1 MNATK
6 RLRVLIA
13 DDHAP
18 TCEDV
23 RDALERDGGFEV
35 CAVVADAPAAVQ
47 AAVLERP
54 DVCVMDIRMPGSGLA
69 AVWEIT
75 ARLPQAK
82 IVMLTVSDVDTDL
95 FGALQAGASGYLIK
109 SMSFTRLPSALRGA
123 CAGEAAMPR
132 KLVTRVL
139 ERFNPRE
146 PRWRHLVAGPG
157 PVRRLTSREWEVL
170 ELLAE
175 GLSTG
180 EIASKL
186 VLSASAVRVH
196 IASTVRK
203 LGVADRAAAVQLLQR
218 SSLT

>member
-1 MNATK
+1 
-6 RLRVLIA
+6 VLIA

-18 TCEDV
+18 TREDV
-23 RDALERDGGFEV
+23 RTALEGDGGFEI
-35 CAVVADAPAAVQ
+35 CAMVGDASAAVR
-47 AAVLERP
+47 AAILERP
-54 DVCVMDIRMPGSGLA
+54 DLCLLDIRMPGSGLA
-69 AVWEIT
+69 AVWEIR

-82 IVMLTVSDVDTDL
+82 IVMLTVSDTDTDL
-95 FGALQAGASGYLIK
+95 FGALQAGAAGYLIK
-109 SMSFTRLPSALRGA
+109 SMSFKRLPGALRGA

-132 KLVTRVL
+132 KLVARLL
-139 ERFNPRE
+139 ERFNARE
-146 PRWRHLVAGPG
+146 PRWRHPVAGPG
-157 PVRRLTSREWEVL
+157 PERRLTSREWEVL

-186 VLSASAVRVH
+186 VISASAVRVH

-203 LGVADRAAAVQLLQR
+203 LGVPDREAAVRLLQR